1 MGVFLTE
8 AEAVEMMLNAG
19 VKPLTSYPGTKVGWK
34 SVCLTCQN
42 IVSPRLG
49 NIRSGQNACGYCS
62 GVRVNVSDAIKLFE
76 SINLKPIAD
85 YPGAQKPWL
94 SKCLTCGSE
103 VTPSYTSVQQ
113 GRGGCVFCA
122 GNRITIDQVLNAM
135 KDAGYEPL
143 EAYVSSARR
152 WKCKCLNCGKIST
165 PRYNDVQ
172 QGNRCGYC
180 SKVKIDEED
189 AVRIML
195 DAKLEPLEPFKT
207 ANTKWK
213 CRCLVCGNIVFPR
226 YGTIQAGHGGCG
238 FCATYG
244 FNLEQPAIMYLITN
258 NELSAHKIGITNLY
272 ESKENS
278 RMMKHRQNGWS
289 TFKTKEFRT
298 GQAAV
303 QVENQLIDWLRNEK
317 GLMHFL
323 TAEQM
328 PQGGWTETVDASEI
342 DLSSIWAKVEELS
355 KVEM

>member
-49 NIRSGQNACGYCS
+49 NIRSGQKACGYCS
-62 GVRVNVSDAIKLFE
+62 GVRVNVNDAIKLFE
-76 SINLKPIAD
+76 TINLKPLTE

-94 SKCLTCGSE
+94 SQCLRCGSE
-103 VTPSYTSVQQ
+103 VSPSYTSVQQ
-113 GRGGCVFCA
+113 GNGGCVFCA
-122 GNRITIDQVLNAM
+122 GNRITLDQVMGTM

-143 EAYVSSARR
+143 EPYVSSSKR
-152 WKCKCLNCGKIST
+152 WKCKCLNCGKVST

-180 SKVKIDEED
+180 SKVRVDEDD

-195 DAKLEPLEPFKT
+195 GAKLEPQEPFKT

-213 CRCLVCGNIVFPR
+213 CKCLTCGNVVFPR
-226 YGTIQAGHGGCG
+226 YGTIQAGYGGCG
-238 FCATYG
+238 FCVEYG
-244 FNLEQPAIMYLITN
+244 FNLEQPAIIYLITN
-258 NELSAHKIGITNLY
+258 EKLSAHKIGITNLY
-272 ESKENS
+272 DSKENS
-278 RMMKHRQNGWS
+278 RMRKHRQNGWL
-289 TFKTKEFRT
+289 TFKITEFST
-298 GQAAV
+298 GQSAV
-303 QVENQLIDWLRNEK
+303 QVENQVIDWLRNEK
-317 GLMHFL
+317 GLKQFL

-342 DLSSIWAKVEELS
+342 DLPTIWAKVEEFS
-355 KVEM
+355 KVKR